1 VTRRRLTL
9 LDVLA
14 IGVNAI
20 VGSGVFAMPDDML
33 RAMGAFSPLA
43 YVGCALVLIPVSLCF
58 AELASSESE
67 TGGPYLYA
75 RQAFGAR
82 VGLLVGW
89 ACYLN
94 AFLSFAAN
102 VTQFVALAGLREH
115 FAYRP
120 VVVGTIL
127 LLGAINYV
135 GVRPG
140 ATLVGLM
147 TFGKLAAIGLFVVS
161 ALLHF
166 DGARFSGQPELT
178 TAGVANGVYLALF
191 PLQGFEVVPV
201 PAGETKNP
209 ERSIPIATVGSLVF
223 ATLLFV
229 TVQAVMIGA
238 YSRLAAESDTPLVDA
253 ARTFGPLIGLLVFL
267 GSIVSVGGFSAGSAL
282 GSPRYAQAL
291 ATGGDL
297 PSRLA
302 ALHPRFNTPHLA
314 IAATTLL
321 TALLGAFF
329 TYRELVGFSNVTVVF
344 QYALTCLAVPILRRR
359 GRTARFRVPL
369 GWTLPLVGTLGSI
382 ALLYGSSVTELIW
395 AAAGLGAGVAV
406 TALVRSIERRP
417 PPVGT

>member
-1 VTRRRLTL
+1 LTPRRLTL

-20 VGSGVFAMPDDML
+20 VGSGVFSMPDDML
-33 RAMGAFSPLA
+33 RAMGSLSPLA

-58 AELASSESE
+58 AELASAESE

-75 RQAFGAR
+75 RQAFGAH

-115 FAYRP
+115 IAYRP
-120 VVVGTIL
+120 VVVAMIV

-140 ATLVGLM
+140 ASLVGVM
-147 TFGKLAAIGLFVVS
+147 TFGKLAAIGLFLAS

-166 DGARFSGQPELT
+166 DGARFSGHTELT
-178 TAGVANGVYLALF
+178 TAGLANGVYLALF

-209 ERSIPIATVGSLVF
+209 ERAIPIATVGSLVF

-229 TVQAVMIGA
+229 AVQAVMVGA
-238 YSRLAAESDTPLVDA
+238 YARLGAESDTPLVDA
-253 ARTFGPLIGLLVFL
+253 ARSFGPWIGLLVFL

-291 ATGGDL
+291 AAAGDL
-297 PSRLA
+297 PARLSK
-302 ALHPRFNTPHLA
+302 LHPRFATPHLA
-314 IAATTLL
+314 IATTTVL

-359 GRTARFRVPL
+359 GRAARFRVPL
-369 GWTLPLVGTLGSI
+369 GWALPIVGSI
-382 ALLYGSSVTELIW
+382 ALLFGSNLSELVW
-395 AAAGLGAGVAV
+395 AAVGLGVGVAITAGVRA
-406 TALVRSIERRP
+406 IERRTP
-417 PPVGT
+417 AQS